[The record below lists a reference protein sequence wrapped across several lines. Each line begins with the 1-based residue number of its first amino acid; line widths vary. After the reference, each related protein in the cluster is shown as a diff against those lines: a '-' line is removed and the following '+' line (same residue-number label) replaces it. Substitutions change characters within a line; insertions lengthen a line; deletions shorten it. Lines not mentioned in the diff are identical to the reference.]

1 MGFGTAF
8 AANFFGEINNIKR
21 AQAQAIR
28 DKELKDADF
37 ENQKEL
43 YRFQSN
49 LITERTQK
57 EYDAKADERQR
68 DDYIQLWNSYPDALK
83 MTILGT
89 EEGRTAHEKMTG
101 VPISA
106 EYIQTANALT
116 NADEN
121 FAYGPVT
128 FKKPNDRYDISM
140 GSTDQLLVADTW
152 LSNMSSE
159 FADPEK
165 AKDYITRLENAGYL
179 DKFVEDV
186 NRYTDYYV
194 QGQLSRPN
202 VDKELLTSYLE
213 PTFAFGTLYQALKDN
228 NVSLEVEDVETMR
241 LKEKAKKD
249 GEIDDPANSYRFKF
263 VNPNTNETV
272 NDIYEFS
279 DEQMSS
285 ISRIA
290 SATGYGANVQGFI
303 NDFSDVARAETGQE
317 AYSLLLDALEF
328 EKMNVAALN
337 KTAAGTTQLRVNI
350 GNQLKEKYGD
360 DPYPAVQAIAVL
372 MVTEEET
379 KAMANKRKGRKVK
392 LAPADDYFKRNGLDK
407 EQIALQFDASEETL
421 RQLRELERLLLDD
434 RTPTGLKAAAVKV
447 GFGILGTGGQLDQW
461 FGESG
466 NDQNLDEGGDGVPKT
481 TVDSLMQRAI
491 DGGFISPTSA
501 KQLSEI
507 DALKLTLAAQMARA
521 VDPSGRLSNQDFE
534 VQLKRLGQSG
544 LFTSKIQ
551 AGASLNVVIG
561 DFERQRRRLLIL
573 NEVAS
578 AESFGIREARILKAD
593 RIVRQSRAAAYAG
606 ETSGTGGTKAS
617 ALKAPPGLT
626 FQAVPITP
634 GLFTATDQDGTI
646 YYSTDQDGTKLIDE
660 SAAMDM
666 IDQVMMR
673 GGSST

>member
-1 MGFGTAF
+1 MGIGAAF
-8 AANFFGEINNIKR
+8 AASFFGEINNIKR

-28 DKELKDADF
+28 DKELKDAEF

-43 YRFQSN
+43 YKYQSD
-49 LITERTQK
+49 LIVDRTQK

-68 DDYIQLWNSYPDALK
+68 DDYIQLWNSYPDELK

-89 EEGRTAHEKMTG
+89 EEGRTAHAKMTG

-116 NADEN
+116 NAGEN

-128 FKKPNDRYDISM
+128 FKKPSDRYDISM
-140 GSTDQLLVADTW
+140 GSTDLLLKADTW

-159 FADPEK
+159 FSNPEK

-186 NRYTDYYV
+186 NKYTDYYV

-213 PTFAFGTLYQALKDN
+213 PSFAFGTLYQALKDN
-228 NVSLEVEDVETMR
+228 NVSLEVEDIETMH
-241 LKEKAKKD
+241 LKENAKKN

-263 VNPNTNETV
+263 VNPITNETV

-279 DEQMSS
+279 DDQMSS

-303 NDFSDVARAETGQE
+303 NDFSDVARAETGEE

-337 KTAAGTTQLRVNI
+337 KTAAGTTELRVNI

-372 MVTEEET
+372 MVTEEER

-434 RTPTGLKAAAVKV
+434 KTPTGLKAAAVKV
-447 GFGILGTGGQLDQW
+447 GFGIFGTGGQLDQW
-461 FGESG
+461 FGASG
-466 NDQNLDEGGDGVPKT
+466 NDQNLDEGGDGVPAT
-481 TVDSLMQRAI
+481 TVDSLMQTAI
-491 DGGFISPTSA
+491 DGGFISAAAA
-501 KQLSEI
+501 KNLSEI

-551 AGASLNVVIG
+551 AGASLNVVIK

-578 AESFGIREARILKAD
+578 AESFGVREARILKAD

-606 ETSGTGGTKAS
+606 ETSGAGGGADKE
-617 ALKAPPGLT
+617 LKAPPGLT
-626 FQAVPITP
+626 FQAVPIAP

-646 YYSTDQDGTKLIDE
+646 YYSTDEEGTKLIDE
-660 SAAMDM
+660 SAAMNIVDKAM
-666 IDQVMMR
+666 K
-673 GGSST
+673 GGSSI